1 MSEPSSR
8 EDFRKP
14 VPLGSTTLRV
24 SRIGF
29 GASYGAPAE
38 AYEQAFHEHGINFFY
53 WGSIRRRGMGDA
65 IRRLVT
71 GGQRD
76 RIVVALQSYDRTG
89 FLMRPFVARGL
100 VALGLDCA
108 DLLILGWHDDLP
120 SARVLDAAQQ
130 LVDSGRVRYLAMSGH
145 ARKTHGAL
153 AADPA
158 RPIDAL
164 MFRYNAAHRG
174 AESEI
179 LPFLPEDG
187 RPGTIGY
194 TATRWGQLLDA
205 RKMPPGE
212 APLTASDC
220 YRFVLSQ
227 PRIDL
232 CLAGPASA
240 EHVREACRALAA
252 GPLDADEVLRVRR
265 IGAFVKR

>member
-1 MSEPSSR
+1 
-8 EDFRKP
+8 
-14 VPLGSTTLRV
+14 VALGSTGLRV

-29 GASYGAPAE
+29 GGSYGAPAE
-38 AYEQAFHEHGINFFY
+38 AYEYAFHEHGVNFLY
-53 WGSIRRRGMGDA
+53 WGSIRRPGMRDA
-65 IRRLVT
+65 IRRLVA
-71 GGQRD
+71 GGHRD
-76 RIVVALQSYDRTG
+76 RLVVALQSYDRTG

-100 VALGLDCA
+100 AALGLDHA
-108 DLLILGWHDDLP
+108 DLLILGYHDAVP
-120 SARVLDAAQQ
+120 AARVQNAANR
-130 LVDSGRVRYLAMSGH
+130 LVDAGLVRYLAMSGH
-145 ARKTHGAL
+145 ARETHGVL

-158 RPIDAL
+158 RPFDAL

-179 LPFLPEDG
+179 LPRLPDRG

-212 APLTASDC
+212 APLSASTC

-232 CLAGPASA
+232 CLAGPSSA
-240 EHVREACRALAA
+240 EHVREACRALAL
-252 GPLDADEVLRVRR
+252 GPLDTEELARVRR
-265 IGAFVKR
+265 IGDLVHGGR